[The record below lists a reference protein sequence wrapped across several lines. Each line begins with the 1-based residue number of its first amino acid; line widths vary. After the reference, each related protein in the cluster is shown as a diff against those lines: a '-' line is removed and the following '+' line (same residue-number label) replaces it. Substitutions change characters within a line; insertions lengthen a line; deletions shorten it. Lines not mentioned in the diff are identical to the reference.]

1 MIRVLICDDEPF
13 NIQGLI
19 IVLKAA
25 IKKMGYKQQII
36 DDLVEKCYNGNEAL
50 GLVKARLASGQG
62 YGLIFMDC

>member
-1 MIRVLICDDEPF
+1 MICDDEPF

-50 GLVKARLASGQG
+50 DLVKARLASGQG